1 MSRLAAG
8 DLDHGWVLHRRRYRE
23 TSLIVELL
31 TREHGRVAAV
41 ARGALRGRSA
51 LASTLQPST
60 PLGLALRGRSELMTL
75 THAEPLG
82 PAPNLAGDRLYCLF
96 YLNELVLRLTAAH
109 DPNPPLLEIYAEAL
123 AALAVDLPLEPLL
136 RRFEKQLLDALG
148 FGLQLDAEADTDAPL
163 APEADYHYLIE
174 RGPVR
179 AGPASSGV
187 RVQGATLLALAADQP
202 LSTRALLEA
211 KRLMRAVLHHHL
223 DGRPLASRALFEAQ
237 GRGKP

>member
-1 MSRLAAG
+1 VSRLAAG

-23 TSLIVELL
+23 TSLIVEFL

-51 LASTLQPST
+51 LAGILQPAT
-60 PLGLALRGRSELMTL
+60 PVGLALRGRGELMTL
-75 THAEPLG
+75 THAEPLA
-82 PAPNLAGDRLYCLF
+82 PAPSLVGDRLYCLF

-109 DPNPPLLEIYAEAL
+109 DPNPPLIEVYAEAL
-123 AALAVDLPLEPLL
+123 TALA
-136 RRFEKQLLDALG
+136 A
-148 FGLQLDAEADTDAPL
+148 DAPL
-163 APEADYHYLIE
+163 APDADYHYLVE

-187 RVQGATLLALAADQP
+187 RVQGATLLALAADEP
-202 LSTRALLEA
+202 LSTRALAEA
-211 KRLMRAVLHHHL
+211 KRLMREVLHHHL